1 MSLGMYASA
10 HVEADGFVP
19 PSGNVL
25 WVAADDLSLSDGD
38 PVVTWVD
45 QSGSGNDLTAATTGQ
60 RPVYKTSIIN
70 SLPVVRFD
78 GVNDHMQNWGFTQA
92 TPHTAIMLFQLP
104 NVSGA
109 GAVLD
114 KTYQGY
120 GEGFYRNSDRY
131 IMEGGGVSFSAPGKA
146 TVNVVAVVAIH
157 DGASS
162 KFYFNGG
169 TASTGTTNPT
179 TLNGVRFFANRLN
192 QAYQAADAGE
202 LFLFDSAL
210 GASDL
215 NSVGTYLE
223 RWGITWSTIT

>member
-10 HVEADGFVP
+10 HVEAGGFVP

-25 WVAADDLSLSDGD
+25 WVAADDLSLSDAD

-45 QSGSGNDLTAATTGQ
+45 RSGSGNDLSAATTGQ

-78 GVNDHMQNWGFTQA
+78 GVDDYMQNTGFAQA
-92 TPHTAIMLFQLP
+92 TPHTAIMLFQLS
-104 NVSGA
+104 NVSGTGGVFDQSSLGPA
-109 GAVLD
+109 G
-114 KTYQGY
+114 
-120 GEGFYRNSDRY
+120 GFYRSSDQY
-131 IMEGGGVSFSAPGKA
+131 IMEGGGASIGAPGKA

-162 KFYFNGG
+162 RFYFNGG
-169 TASTGTTNPT
+169 TASTGTTNAG
-179 TLNGVRFFANRLN
+179 TLNGVRFFANRN
-192 QAYQAADAGE
+192 GDHSQAADAGE